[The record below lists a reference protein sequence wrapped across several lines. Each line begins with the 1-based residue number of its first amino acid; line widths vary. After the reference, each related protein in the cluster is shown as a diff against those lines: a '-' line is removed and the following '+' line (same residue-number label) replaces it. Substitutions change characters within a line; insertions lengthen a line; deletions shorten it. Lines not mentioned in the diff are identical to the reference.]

1 MDKRPEAVLEQ
12 YWGFTE
18 FRGSQKLLIANA
30 LNGKDTLGLLPTGG
44 GKSICFQVPAMMM
57 DGICIV
63 ISPLIALI
71 QNQVEALK
79 KLGIKAIGL
88 TSGLRHQEIGN
99 LLDNC
104 IYGNY
109 KFLYL
114 SPERLSQELVQQRIA
129 QMKVNLLVVDEA
141 HCISQWGHDFRPAYL
156 KCNSLRAL
164 QPTIPMM
171 ALTATA
177 TKRVAKDITE
187 KLELRTPLLQKD
199 SFLRKNIAFK
209 ILLEQ
214 DKKYSLRQ
222 YCVAVKTSGIVYVRT
237 RKLAE
242 EVSRNLQENNISA
255 TFYHGGIPQKEKK
268 EKLEK
273 WLQNKVKIMV
283 ATNAFGMGID
293 KPDVSLVLHYQIPD
307 CIENYFQEAGRAG
320 RDGKEANA
328 VLITNANDK
337 EQVKNQF
344 LSTLPDTAFVK
355 LIYKKLN
362 NYFQI
367 AYGELRPEK
376 YQLNFNDFCATYK
389 LNSLLTYNTLNILDR
404 NSVIALATSFSRKS
418 SIQFIVDKETLFDY
432 LKNNSTI
439 SEIIRTILRTYGG
452 IFEHEI
458 KINTILLSKKLQLS
472 EQRLL
477 AILEKI
483 SQDGL
488 IAYKAKNSDLEVSFL
503 VPREDDLTINK
514 FAAHLKEQNS
524 LKTYHVNQMLAY
536 IDNNR
541 KCRSE
546 QLLQY
551 FGEKE
556 TKPCGLCDVC
566 QRREYT
572 QEVSNNIQKDILTI
586 LSGEPL
592 SSRSIQTTLNIAPN
606 TLLPVLQELLENGAI
621 KLNSKNQY
629 TL

>member
-1 MDKRPEAVLEQ
+1 
-12 YWGFTE
+12 
-18 FRGSQKLLIANA
+18 
-30 LNGKDTLGLLPTGG
+30 
-44 GKSICFQVPAMMM
+44 
-57 DGICIV
+57 
-63 ISPLIALI
+63 
-71 QNQVEALK
+71 
-79 KLGIKAIGL
+79 
-88 TSGLRHQEIGN
+88 
-99 LLDNC
+99 
-104 IYGNY
+104 
-109 KFLYL
+109 
-114 SPERLSQELVQQRIA
+114 
-129 QMKVNLLVVDEA
+129 
-141 HCISQWGHDFRPAYL
+141 
-156 KCNSLRAL
+156 
-164 QPTIPMM
+164 
-171 ALTATA
+171 
-177 TKRVAKDITE
+177 
-187 KLELRTPLLQKD
+187 
-199 SFLRKNIAFK
+199 
-209 ILLEQ
+209 
-214 DKKYSLRQ
+214 
-222 YCVAVKTSGIVYVRT
+222 VYVRT

-389 LNSLLTYNTLNILDR
+389 LNSLLTYNALNILDR

-572 QEVSNNIQKDILTI
+572 QEVSKHVQKDILTI

>member
-1 MDKRPEAVLEQ
+1 MNKSPEDVLEQ
-12 YWGFTE
+12 HWGFTQ
-18 FRGSQKLLIANA
+18 FRGSQKILIQAA
-30 LNGKDTLGLLPTGG
+30 LDGNDVLGLLPTGG
-44 GKSICFQVPAMMM
+44 GKSICFQVPAMIKK
-57 DGICIV
+57 GICIV

-71 QNQVEALK
+71 QNQVEGLK

-88 TSGLRHQEIGN
+88 TGGLRQEEIGN

-129 QMKVNLLVVDEA
+129 QMNVNLLVIDEA

-156 KCNSLRAL
+156 ICNTLRAL
-164 QPTIPMM
+164 QPNIPIM

-177 TKRVAKDITE
+177 TSRVAKDIIE
-187 KLELRTPLLQKD
+187 KLELSSPLIQKD
-199 SFLRKNIAFK
+199 SFLRKNIAFRVV
-209 ILLEQ
+209 LEQ
-214 DKKYSLRQ
+214 DKKYRLRQ
-222 YCVAVKTSGIVYVRT
+222 YCSAINSSGIVYVRT
-237 RKLAE
+237 RRLAE
-242 EVSRNLQENNISA
+242 ELSKHLLENKISA
-255 TFYHGGIPQKEKK
+255 TFYHGGVPQKEKK

-320 RDGKEANA
+320 RDGNKANA
-328 VLITNANDK
+328 ILITNDNDK

-344 LSTLPDTAFVK
+344 LSTLPDKALVK
-355 LIYKKLN
+355 LVYNKLN

-367 AYGELRPEK
+367 AYGEFNTEK

-389 LNSLLTYNTLNILDR
+389 LNTLLTYNALNILDR
-404 NSVIALATSFSRKS
+404 NSVISLITAFSRKS
-418 SIQFIVDKETLFDY
+418 TVQFITDKETLFDY
-432 LKNNSTI
+432 LKNNTSI
-439 SEIIRTILRTYGG
+439 SEIIRTVLRTYGG

-458 KINTILLSKKLQLS
+458 KINTALLSKKLKLS
-472 EQRLL
+472 EKKVTGV
-477 AILEKI
+477 LEKL

-488 IAYKAKNSDLEVSFL
+488 IIYKGKHSDLEISFL

-514 FAAHLKEQNS
+514 FASHLKEQNN
-524 LKTYHVNQMLAY
+524 LKTYHVNQILAY
-536 IDNNR
+536 IANYR
-541 KCRSE
+541 HCRSK

-551 FGEKE
+551 FGEKA
-556 TKPCGLCDVC
+556 TKPCGICDVC
-566 QRREYT
+566 ISKENT
-572 QEVSNNIQKDILTI
+572 EELSKHVQKDILT
-586 LSGEPL
+586 LLKSNPS
-592 SSRSIQTTLNIAPN
+592 SSRTLQKILNIEPN
-606 TLLPVLQELLENGAI
+606 IILLALQGLLENGKI

-629 TL
+629 TV